1 MESVSL
7 KLAIL
12 KSCYKLPVLKATLSV
27 FESQVFSIT
36 FFLKNRDIMIVMAAI
51 FLRDQPTFVEL
62 LGDNQ
67 NNG

>member
-27 FESQVFSIT
+27 FESQVFSIV
-36 FFLKNRDIMIVMAAI
+36 FLKNRDIMIVMAAI

-62 LGDNQ
+62 LEDNQ